1 MKPLFTV
8 LLLIFFS
15 TGYTSAQ
22 RRATADK
29 VATTSSNG
37 KDFMIN
43 YYQQTY
49 DALKKSV
56 EGLSA
61 AQLQFKPAA
70 DKWSISQCLDH
81 IVMTE
86 KALFDYAKQGM
97 DKPANPERRKEVKT
111 TDEQLIAGMNER
123 TGNAKAKA
131 PDNLVG
137 KGTYTQAAAALGDL
151 QQERKPIL
159 AYVNQVSVDD
169 FRNHISD
176 SPFGPVDAY
185 HTFLYIP
192 AHTSRHTAQ
201 IEEVKANPN
210 FPK

>member
-8 LLLIFFS
+8 LLFIFFS
-15 TGYTSAQ
+15 AGYSSAQ
-22 RRATADK
+22 RRATTDTA
-29 VATTSSNG
+29 ATISSNG

-56 EGLSA
+56 EGLNA

-86 KALFDYAKQGM
+86 KALFEYAKQGM
-97 DKPANPERRKEVKT
+97 EKPANPERRKDVKT
-111 TDEQLIAGMNER
+111 TDDQLIKGMNER

-131 PDNLVG
+131 PDNLIG
-137 KGTYTQAAAALGDL
+137 KGTYTQTAAALADL
-151 QQERKPIL
+151 EQERKPLL

-169 FRNHISD
+169 LRNHISD

-201 IEEVKANPN
+201 IEEVKADPN